1 MSNKILA
8 STAGKFIPQQAEQ
21 VSKAKQ
27 PCSKQESINFTPFS
41 SPSQPKFFFTID
53 SIVNNSHV
61 TSTWLR

>member
-27 PCSKQESINFTPFS
+27 SNLVASK
-41 SPSQPKFFFTID
+41 K
-53 SIVNNSHV
+53 V
-61 TSTWLR
+61 